1 MKEKNKSNGCLAIIG
16 VLLLVYLGLL
26 ILTAVTD
33 LLDAFFSIPYI
44 NYIILF
50 VILVKG
56 FLNNKNSNKENNKN
70 KE

>member
-1 MKEKNKSNGCLAIIG
+1 MKEKNKFNGCLAIIG

-50 VILVKG
+50 VILVIG
-56 FLNNKNSNKENNKN
+56 FLSNKNSNKQNNNNK
-70 KE
+70 K

>member
-50 VILVKG
+50 VMLVIG
-56 FLNNKNSNKENNKN
+56 FLSNKNSNKENNKN